1 MKVEK
6 NIKDEKY
13 EITITGWF
21 YQVHNFQ
28 FFFLSFS
35 LDQDL

>member
-13 EITITGWF
+13 EIIITGWF

-28 FFFLSFS
+28 VFF
-35 LDQDL
+35 